1 MDWNLD
7 SKQFSSHASTQTGSE
22 ICKVALQVRPVW
34 VSPPLHCVSR
44 VCIAWDVSQV
54 SHLSPWLWMLLS
66 SKTAGRNA
74 VIIMP
79 ALKKLNFFFPLVLL
93 DLCFAVLEE
102 LCIYYDNFCV
112 WAVPAFFPNMHKSQ
126 AMVAWHSSSLF
137 LISGPHQSH
146 QKMALSYFRHISDN
160 GSSFWY
166 TNSSDFHRILIN
178 VHVFVPFAFLQAST
192 FWDNQKQSSHFP
204 FFWSLLFVLQFLIIK
219 NNIIKKRQNH
229 QLHITLGVCTD

>member
-44 VCIAWDVSQV
+44 ACIAWDVSQV

-160 GSSFWY
+160 GSSFD
-166 TNSSDFHRILIN
+166 TRTLLIFTEFSLTSMSLCHSPSCKHLLFETTRSSPHTFLSSDLSSLCCS
-178 VHVFVPFAFLQAST
+178 FL
-192 FWDNQKQSSHFP
+192 
-204 FFWSLLFVLQFLIIK
+204 L
-219 NNIIKKRQNH
+219 
-229 QLHITLGVCTD
+229 